1 MNGRKESWLSR
12 KAVIVAAATMSLV
25 IALNGLIGYRD
36 IQAIVS
42 NFDEARKDGN
52 TRIDLD
58 SLLTDLLNAETGAHG
73 FLLTG
78 DVRALAPYRAA
89 LQRIPI
95 DLQHIEQLTAGETEQ
110 RTRLALLRSLVGQR
124 LAEIRLTLDTYQTS
138 GARAALELAGAGPG
152 MRLMESIRRTV
163 ATMTA
168 EEERQRGEARMKTDA
183 SARRAFKVVVI
194 STVVAAVLL
203 LLTFLQFALAAR
215 VEQMARARA
224 ESAWEAE
231 TRARQD
237 SDDTNRVKDQFI
249 ATVSHELRTPLTS
262 ILGWTAVL
270 IDEDLSS
277 PVVREGL
284 LTIQRSASV
293 QKRLIEDLLDA
304 SRILTGKLSL
314 SPRLLELSELV
325 HGAVESMRP
334 AADAKSITV
343 TAHLE
348 RGIRISGD
356 PDRLQQVVWNLIT
369 NAVKFTP
376 RGGAIDVDV
385 HRQRADSIIEVR
397 DSGEGI
403 DESFLPHVFEAFRQ
417 SDVSRARVHKGLGL
431 GLSIAKYL
439 TEAHGGTIS
448 VWSAGKGQGTTF
460 RVALPVVLSVPSEST
475 PIELVQAVS
484 AASFPARG
492 R

>member
-1 MNGRKESWLSR
+1 MNGREQSWLSR

-25 IALNGLIGYRD
+25 IALNGAIGYRD
-36 IQAIVS
+36 IQVIVN

-58 SLLTDLLNAETGAHG
+58 SLLNDLLNAETGAHG

-78 DVRALAPYRAA
+78 DIQALAPYRAA
-89 LQRIPI
+89 LQQIPI
-95 DLQHIEQLTAGETEQ
+95 DLDHIDELTAGEADQ
-110 RTRLALLRSLVGQR
+110 QARLATLRLSVAQR
-124 LAEIRLTLDTYQTS
+124 LTEIGLTLDTYQTS

-152 MRLMESIRRTV
+152 MRLMDSIRRTV
-163 ATMTA
+163 GTMTA
-168 EEERQRGEARMKTDA
+168 EEERQRSEARMKADA
-183 SARRAFKVVVI
+183 SSRRAFKVVVI
-194 STVVAAVLL
+194 STAVAAVLL
-203 LLTFLQFALAAR
+203 LLTFLQFGLAAR
-215 VEQMARARA
+215 MEQAARARA

-237 SDDTNRVKDQFI
+237 SDSANRVKDQFI

-262 ILGWTAVL
+262 ILGWSAVL
-270 IDEDLSS
+270 IAED
-277 PVVREGL
+277 VVSDVVKEGL

-314 SPRLLELSELV
+314 STRPLELSELV
-325 HGAVESMRP
+325 HGAMESMRP

-376 RGGAIDVDV
+376 RGGAIAVDV
-385 HRQRADSIIEVR
+385 RRHRADSIIEVR

-417 SDVSRARVHKGLGL
+417 SDVSGARVHKGLGL

-448 VWSAGKGQGTTF
+448 VWSAGKGEGTTF
-460 RVALPVVLSVPSEST
+460 RVSLPVMPSVLIAIEPVP
-475 PIELVQAVS
+475 LVDAVG
-484 AASFPARG
+484 AG
-492 R
+492 